1 MRIAVTW
8 GGLVRLL
15 RRRIVLAIIF
25 ALSLTYCAISL
36 LAHEKIGSPVGIYGD
51 DGDDNMIVD
60 NEDVGVDQDSE
71 DDVGGKHV
79 PWPPISGSDD
89 GIDNNNNGS
98 SANEVART
106 CRNSIQ
112 GKALI
117 VDERGLVCARREV
130 LPGGCCRG
138 DLEKTESPGVTTI
151 VKRERYSCETCNPEG
166 CCAVYE
172 YCVSCCL
179 HPGKRRPKKE
189 AHSPPVRRDAQKSRR
204 NEDAVKNRF
213 RSLDRFQVCLAI
225 CRTSSASVRHENTYK
240 DPNSK
245 HCYVNSI
252 NHRAPRDV
260 ISINNNNG
268 DNVAVTSSTV
278 RLFILHYPN
287 PEDLS
292 IHLKKCIELYELVHS
307 FGNFF
312 YRFTMNFSSI
322 IPISHIFISF

>member
-1 MRIAVTW
+1 MRLAATW
-8 GGLVRLL
+8 SGLVRLL
-15 RRRIVLAIIF
+15 RRRIVLALIF

-36 LAHEKIGSPVGIYGD
+36 LAHEKIDSPVGNYGD
-51 DGDDNMIVD
+51 DGDDSMLID
-60 NEDVGVDQDSE
+60 NDDIGADQDS
-71 DDVGGKHV
+71 DDDLGGKHI
-79 PWPPISGSDD
+79 PWPAMSASDD
-89 GIDNNNNGS
+89 AGLDQNHNGS
-98 SANEVART
+98 SVSEVART

-117 VDERGLVCARREV
+117 VDERGLVCARKEV

-138 DLEKTESPGVTTI
+138 DLEKTETTGVITL

-189 AHSPPVRRDAQKSRR
+189 PHASPVRREAQKSRR
-204 NEDAVKNRF
+204 TEDTVKIRF
-213 RSLDRFQVCLAI
+213 RSLDRFQICLAI

-245 HCYVNSI
+245 HCYVNSM
-252 NHRAPRDV
+252 NHRSPRDV
-260 ISINNNNG
+260 NNNINNNG

-287 PEDLS
+287 PESLS
-292 IHLKKCIELYELVHS
+292 IDHEKCIELYDYYWL
-307 FGNFF
+307 
-312 YRFTMNFSSI
+312 
-322 IPISHIFISF
+322 P